1 MTQAQSGKRA
11 PFSIERKEGKVPG
24 TVIFHLSGPFTARDM
39 FESLPPAVL
48 RNMLEF
54 QSMPNEEPPALNIVD
69 ITDVPYVDSSGL
81 GIIVSHYVHC
91 RNRGIELRI
100 AGSAPRTLE
109 LFRITKVDGF
119 LPLIATLEEADTQ

>member
-1 MTQAQSGKRA
+1 MVQAQIGKRA
-11 PFSIERKEGKVPG
+11 PFSIERQEGKAPG

-39 FESLPPAVL
+39 FESLPPAAL

-54 QSMPNEEPPALNIVD
+54 QSAPNEEPPVLNIVD
-69 ITDVPYVDSSGL
+69 LTDVPYVDSSGL

-91 RNRGIELRI
+91 RNRGIQLRI
-100 AGSAPRTLE
+100 AGSSARVLE

-119 LPLIATLEEADTQ
+119 LPLVATCEEADTQ